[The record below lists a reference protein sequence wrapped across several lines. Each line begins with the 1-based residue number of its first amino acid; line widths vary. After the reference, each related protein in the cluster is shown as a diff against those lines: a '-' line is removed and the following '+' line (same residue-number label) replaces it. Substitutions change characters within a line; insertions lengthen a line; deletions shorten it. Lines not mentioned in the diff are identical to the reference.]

1 MICHSCQD
9 YVLLAGTHAWTC
21 GTAVSPL
28 GILLL
33 QTQIEQST
41 KRNYAWQVAVVAGV
55 AGAVLVT
62 FQGCGHLAL
71 FQEVDSFVA
80 LVDSFLAAQGSFQP
94 QPASAYT
101 CHGLGLS
108 GSAP

>member
-1 MICHSCQD
+1 MCC
-9 YVLLAGTHAWTC
+9 LRGLTHGLVALQYHRWVFC
-21 GTAVSPL
+21 Y
-28 GILLL
+28 L